1 MRAGSPDSCGR
12 PRRSTTDLGRCR
24 PSGGH
29 DPVPSAVPPPILRG
43 RSSLSAF
50 LPASVSD
57 IELPLRFGS
66 TCSALRRCAQAATM
80 ASADCRLPAHLGHSV
95 GRLSRGK
102 TRDLPPTYPPHLQ
115 PSVRVAIGLQRS
127 VPPLPPP
134 AASYA
139 VRVPRAGSP
148 PTAAFP
154 LHPCHA
160 VAVRLGVPTTRVFGG
175 IPTPLVTSRS
185 AFASRLSDV
194 LTDVGAPCPAH
205 TVPDEKRVGSRDDHR
220 IDKRGDARFDVL
232 VALDM

>member
-1 MRAGSPDSCGR
+1 MR
-12 PRRSTTDLGRCR
+12 
-24 PSGGH
+24 
-29 DPVPSAVPPPILRG
+29 SAVTASGSRG
-43 RSSLSAF
+43 GVVDNSCCGC
-50 LPASVSD
+50 LPAGAIGGARVGKPTPCRYFRMAPGSV
-57 IELPLRFGS
+57 R
-66 TCSALRRCAQAATM
+66 AATTFTVPPQRSHTLT
-80 ASADCRLPAHLGHSV
+80 AAFPLHLGHSV

-127 VPPLPPP
+127 VPPRPPP

-175 IPTPLVTSRS
+175 ISTPLVTSRS

-194 LTDVGAPCPAH
+194 LTDVA
-205 TVPDEKRVGSRDDHR
+205 RRD
-220 IDKRGDARFDVL
+220 
-232 VALDM
+232 